1 MIGVFDSG
9 LGGLTVLR
17 ALKTVL
23 PNERFLYFGDTAH
36 LPYGDKS
43 PETLRGYIG
52 RVVDYLLSR
61 EVKAVV
67 VACNTAAAV
76 AKAQIVA
83 RCGTVPVFEVVTPA
97 VEEAVA
103 VSPAGRIGV
112 LATKTTVASHVYL
125 KEILERRPDAF
136 VVEKAAPLLVSLIEE
151 GWLQQPLCDL
161 VVEAY
166 LSDTGFRHIETLI
179 LGCTHYPLVKNAIEN
194 YFAKNHP
201 HPPKVVGS
209 DTAVA
214 AVVAQKLTQLQLTSD
229 VPDGPDEYRLSDVTE
244 AFVQATEIFFGQPIR
259 PVHTPL

>member
-1 MIGVFDSG
+1 M
-9 LGGLTVLR
+9 R
-17 ALKTVL
+17 ALKSLL
-23 PNERFLYFGDTAH
+23 PNERYLYFGDTAR

-43 PETLRGYIG
+43 PETLRGYVA

-61 EVKAVV
+61 KVKAVV

-76 AKAQIVA
+76 AKAQTVA
-83 RCGTVPVFEVVTPA
+83 QCGAVPVFEVVTPA
-97 VEEAVA
+97 VEAA
-103 VSPAGRIGV
+103 LSLSPGGHIGV

-125 KEILERRPDAF
+125 KEILERRPDAT

-151 GWLQQPLCDL
+151 GWLRKPLCDV

-166 LSDTGFRHIETLI
+166 LSDTGFRHIETLV
-179 LGCTHYPLVKNAIEN
+179 LGCTHYPLVKGAIEE

-201 HPPKVVGS
+201 RPPKIVGS

-214 AVVAQKLTQLQLTSD
+214 QVVAQKLRETGLAADAPS
-229 VPDGPDEYRLSDVTE
+229 GPDEYRLSDVTD
-244 AFVQATEIFFGQPIR
+244 AFVQATALFFGEAIR